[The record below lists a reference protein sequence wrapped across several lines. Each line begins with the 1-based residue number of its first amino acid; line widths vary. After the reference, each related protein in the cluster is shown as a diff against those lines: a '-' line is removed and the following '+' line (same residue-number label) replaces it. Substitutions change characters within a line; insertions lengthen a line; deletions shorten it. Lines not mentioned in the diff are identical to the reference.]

1 MLGLKVI
8 GILKFITNRSSKS
21 QCKYIRYLPHYVVE
35 INYTISK
42 IDSKKTFKTETIE
55 KIKNVHELIIWYIN
69 QYLSLRSLSTLFFV
83 LFLFYHSVVIFFV
96 FFLTFIFLQNLLLFV
111 QF

>member
-1 MLGLKVI
+1 MLGLKVV

-42 IDSKKTFKTETIE
+42 IDSKKTFKTETNE
-55 KIKNVHELIIWYIN
+55 KLNFSRTYHLVYQPISFIKI
-69 QYLSLRSLSTLFFV
+69 S
-83 LFLFYHSVVIFFV
+83 
-96 FFLTFIFLQNLLLFV
+96 
-111 QF
+111 